1 MKKILQLLLLI
12 PVAAISIFIIILIAG
27 QFGFYNFI
35 GEDYDTSP
43 PTGELHV
50 NGSGI
55 IMEQGNVN
63 WEVKDG
69 EFVKKRVDDIKTFAQ
84 KEKKIDLPSGEDIGF
99 SYIANGTVLE
109 SDITAQLWNN
119 NKKELITIENSTIHL
134 PNRKGTFIL
143 EINLVAE
150 QGTVQYIST
159 VNLN

>member
-12 PVAAISIFIIILIAG
+12 PFAAITIFIIILIAG
-27 QFGFYNFI
+27 QFGVFTFI

-43 PTGELHV
+43 PTGQLHV
-50 NGSGI
+50 NGSEI

-69 EFVKKRVDDIKTFAQ
+69 EFVKKRVENIKAFAQ
-84 KEKKIDLPSGEDIGF
+84 KEKIDIPSGEDIGF
-99 SYIANGTVLE
+99 SYLANGTVLE
-109 SDITAQLWNN
+109 KEITAQLRNN
-119 NKKELITIENSTIHL
+119 NKKESISIEDNTLHL
-134 PNRKGTFIL
+134 PSRKGTFIL

-159 VNLN
+159 ITFN

>member
-27 QFGFYNFI
+27 QFGVYNFI

-43 PTGELHV
+43 PTGLLQV
-50 NGSGI
+50 NGSEI
-55 IMEQGNVN
+55 TIEQGNVN
-63 WEVKDG
+63 WEVKYD
-69 EFVKKRVDDIKTFAQ
+69 EFVKKRVDNIQTFAQ
-84 KEKKIDLPSGEDIGF
+84 KQKKIDLPSGEDIGF
-99 SYIANGTVLE
+99 SYNADGTVLE
-109 SDITAQLWNN
+109 SDITVQIWNN
-119 NKKELITIENSTIHL
+119 NKKESITIENNTIHL

-159 VNLN
+159 VNFK

>member
-12 PVAAISIFIIILIAG
+12 PVAAISIFIITLIAG
-27 QFGFYNFI
+27 QFGVYNFI

-50 NGSGI
+50 NGYGI

-69 EFVKKRVDDIKTFAQ
+69 EFVKKRVDDIKTITQ
-84 KEKKIDLPSGEDIGF
+84 KEKIDLPSGEDIGF

-119 NKKELITIENSTIHL
+119 NKKESITIENSTIHL